1 MELSPTIFTVAST
14 LWVSSAG
21 GTTASASVSRVVSS
35 PTRATNFGDRS
46 AAGYADHLR
55 SRFLALDAEHGRE
68 KNPVRNEVRNDSH
81 TYQHIVRAS
90 NVGPRLPQEHKQNT
104 GEQLW

>member
-1 MELSPTIFTVAST
+1 MFTVAST

-35 PTRATNFGDRS
+35 PTRATNLATGLPP
-46 AAGYADHLR
+46 GTQIT

-68 KNPVRNEVRNDSH
+68 KKPVRNEVRNDSH
-81 TYQHIVRAS
+81 TYQHIVRTS
-90 NVGPRLPQEHKQNT
+90 NIRPRLPQEHKQNT
-104 GEQLW
+104 GEQL